1 MRRTLAL
8 ALIACVATCATLA
21 AAMASVDAGTSSSA
35 ADRVVERMRSAARDL
50 QFTGDVRMIWRD
62 HGTDKELTVSV
73 TGDNGSIEVNT
84 DSDQARVFDR
94 DGLTYYRGK
103 LGWQSALIGPDPRN
117 VPPADHAWTLT
128 LKVGPTVAGRPTQV
142 VVAERRT
149 GTPAL
154 RLFADTETGLLLRRE
169 VLDTRGHVE
178 RSVEFTDFT
187 LTPATEL
194 RAPSGVS
201 PDYARRLTD
210 VPEGFAVP
218 RAPSGYVLVSRSQHD
233 GVVELLYTDGLFTVS
248 VFEQRGD
255 LDWDALPKGGVASEI
270 GGNRARRYTQ
280 PGTDVLVWERDGV
293 VYTGA
298 SDAPSDVIDAMI
310 ADFTPDR
317 STLEQVAD
325 YVLGPFGW
333 S

>member
-1 MRRTLAL
+1 
-8 ALIACVATCATLA
+8 
-21 AAMASVDAGTSSSA
+21 MASVDAGTSSSA
-35 ADRVVERMRSAARDL
+35 GDRVVERMRSAARDL
-50 QFTGDVRMIWRD
+50 QFTGDVRMTWRD
-62 HGTDKELTVSV
+62 HGAVKELTVSV

-142 VVAERRT
+142 VVAKRRT

-154 RLFADTETGLLLRRE
+154 RLFVDTETGLLLRRE

-218 RAPSGYVLVSRSQHD
+218 ARRRRATCSCRVRSMTASWSCSTP
-233 GVVELLYTDGLFTVS
+233 TDCSLCRS
-248 VFEQRGD
+248 SSERGD

-270 GGNRARRYTQ
+270 GGNLRTPLHPTRYRRARV
-280 PGTDVLVWERDGV
+280 GTRRRRVHRRDGRAAQ
-293 VYTGA
+293 T
-298 SDAPSDVIDAMI
+298 
-310 ADFTPDR
+310 
-317 STLEQVAD
+317 
-325 YVLGPFGW
+325 
-333 S
+333 